1 MKYKSPIVM
10 YLKWGDG
17 MKGTVVATWISTSRN
32 MWGADLV
39 GKAMQNAG
47 WARDQI
53 VMPTEDFED
62 AGVKKFIASLAASL
76 GKSEDEVW
84 LTIGKDNVRA
94 FLAVYPAFFQ
104 QETLYSFLR
113 SMYDVHVVV
122 VQRIPGAN
130 PPEILIEPVSE
141 YEAIFSY
148 RSKRG
153 MFGYLKGLLVGAAEH
168 FKEEIKTEILEQSA
182 DHMKIKIRFSKP
194 ITHNETY
201 RFNKLLSFG
210 FIKRLPVKIGVAVA
224 VIAAIV
230 DGITALFGAPVPLW
244 SAIISGGI
252 ATFTSALLFKP
263 FAAVQAEI
271 TNIQDRKYFN
281 ETKLCTGD
289 EFESIMQGLSL
300 YKKRLKREFVG
311 FKGTADE
318 MNKYADNF
326 NELADKMTE
335 TSRSIS
341 GVVYDV
347 ATAAGNQAEET
358 TEAVGILSG
367 NLETLKTFVVEQN
380 HNKTQ
385 LEAAVAEINQG
396 FGEVQASGSKLAHSL
411 KKFAEVRQSAENLQS
426 QATKITEI
434 TGMVAAI
441 AGQTNL
447 LALNAAIE
455 AARAGEQG
463 RGFAVVAEEVRK
475 LAEQSHQHS
484 NSITSDLEV
493 LMDIISGVV
502 SMIEEEYDVLA
513 VESHQLNEVVAS
525 NSRHVG
531 NIHNVATNIV
541 EMIGKLEHEMTGL
554 GQVYGKIESLAAI
567 SEENSA
573 ASEEVS
579 ASVQVYND
587 KLQDMM
593 GKIGEFK
600 VVIQHFGEDVNQYR
614 T

>member
-1 MKYKSPIVM
+1 MV
-10 YLKWGDG
+10 
-17 MKGTVVATWISTSRN
+17 MKGTVVATWISTARN
-32 MWGADLV
+32 MWGQELV
-39 GKAMQNAG
+39 NKAMGSAG
-47 WARDQI
+47 WAKDRI
-53 VMPTEDFED
+53 IMPTEDID
-62 AGVKKFIASLAASL
+62 DGGVKKFIASLATSQ
-76 GKSEDEVW
+76 GKSEDDIW
-84 LTIGKDNVRA
+84 LTIGKDNVKA
-94 FLAVYPAFFQ
+94 FLAAYPAFFQ
-104 QETLYSFLR
+104 QETFYSFLR

-122 VQRIPGAN
+122 VQRIPGAK
-130 PPEILIEPVSE
+130 PPEILIEPISE

-148 RSKRG
+148 KSKRG
-153 MFGYLKGLLVGAAEH
+153 MFGYLNGLLRGGAEH
-168 FKEEIKTEILEQSA
+168 FKEDIAIEVLEESTEHIKL
-182 DHMKIKIRFSKP
+182 KIKFSQP
-194 ITHNETY
+194 ITQNKTY
-201 RFNKLLSFG
+201 PINKFLSFG
-210 FIKRLPVKIGVAVA
+210 FIKSLPVKIGVAA
-224 VIAAIV
+224 TILTALV
-230 DGITALFGAPVPLW
+230 DGILALVGSPVPLW
-244 SAIISGGI
+244 SALVSGGVAVI
-252 ATFTSALLFKP
+252 SSYLLLLPFTAI
-263 FAAVQAEI
+263 QEEI
-271 TNIQDRKYFN
+271 KNIQERKYFN
-281 ETKLCTGD
+281 ETNLYTSD
-289 EFESIMQGLSL
+289 VFEGIMQGLSL

-318 MNKYADNF
+318 MDKYADDF
-326 NELADKMTE
+326 NELADKMKD
-335 TSRSIS
+335 TSHSIS

-347 ATAAGNQAEET
+347 ATAASNQAMET

-380 HNKTQ
+380 RNKTQ

-396 FGEVQASGSKLAHSL
+396 FGEVEASGAKLEHSL
-411 KKFAEVRQSAENLQS
+411 LKFADVKKSAENLQS

-475 LAEQSHQHS
+475 LAEQSHHHS
-484 NSITSDLEV
+484 DSITSDLKV

-513 VESHQLNEVVAS
+513 VESHQLNVVVAS
-525 NSRHVG
+525 NSRNVD
-531 NIHNVATNIV
+531 NVHNVATNIV

-554 GQVYGKIESLAAI
+554 HHVYGKIESLAAI

-573 ASEEVS
+573 ASQEVS

-593 GKIGEFK
+593 GRIGEFK
-600 VVIQHFGEDVNQYR
+600 VMIQHFGVDINQYR

>member
-1 MKYKSPIVM
+1 MV
-10 YLKWGDG
+10 
-17 MKGTVVATWISTSRN
+17 MKGTVVATWTSTARN
-32 MWGADLV
+32 MWGQEV
-39 GKAMQNAG
+39 VNKAMASAG
-47 WARDQI
+47 WAKDRI
-53 VMPTEDFED
+53 IMPTEDID
-62 AGVKKFIASLAASL
+62 DGGVKKFITSLSSTL
-76 GKSEDEVW
+76 GKSEDDIW
-84 LTIGKDNVRA
+84 LIIGKDNIKA
-94 FLAVYPAFFQ
+94 FLDAYPAFFQ
-104 QETLYSFLR
+104 QETFYSFLR

-130 PPEILIEPVSE
+130 PPELLIEPISE

-148 RSKRG
+148 KSKRG
-153 MFGYLKGLLVGAAEH
+153 MFGYLNGLLLGGAEH
-168 FKEEIKTEILEQSA
+168 FKEEIKTEVLEKSA
-182 DHMKIKIRFSKP
+182 EHIKLKIRFSKP
-194 ITHNETY
+194 ITYNKTY
-201 RFNKLLSFG
+201 RISKLLSFG
-210 FIKRLPVKIGVAVA
+210 FIKSLPVKIGVAATLITA
-224 VIAAIV
+224 VV
-230 DGITALFGAPVPLW
+230 DGIIALFGISVPMW
-244 SAIISGGI
+244 SAVVSGGI
-252 ATFTSALLFKP
+252 AGFVASFLLAP
-263 FAAVQAEI
+263 FAAIQEEI
-271 TNIQDRKYFN
+271 KNIQDRKYFN
-281 ETKLCTGD
+281 EINLHTGD
-289 EFESIMQGLSL
+289 EFEVIMQGLSL

-318 MNKYADNF
+318 MDKYADDF
-326 NELADKMTE
+326 NALADNMKN

-347 ATAAGNQAEET
+347 ATAAGNQAMET
-358 TEAVGILSG
+358 TDAVGILSG

-380 HNKTQ
+380 RNKIQ
-385 LEAAVAEINQG
+385 LETAVAEINQG
-396 FGEVQASGSKLAHSL
+396 FGEVEASGAKLEHSL
-411 KKFAEVRQSAENLQS
+411 QKFAEVKESAENLQS

-475 LAEQSHQHS
+475 LAEQSHHHS
-484 NSITSDLEV
+484 DSITSDLKV

-513 VESHQLNEVVAS
+513 VESQQLNVVVAK
-525 NSRHVG
+525 NSRNVD
-531 NIHNVATNIV
+531 NVHNVATNIV

-554 GQVYGKIESLAAI
+554 SQVYGKIESLAAI

-573 ASEEVS
+573 ASQEVS

-600 VVIQHFGEDVNQYR
+600 VMIQHFGEDINQYR

>member
-1 MKYKSPIVM
+1 
-10 YLKWGDG
+10 
-17 MKGTVVATWISTSRN
+17 MKGTVVATWVSTARN
-32 MWGADLV
+32 VWGQDLV
-39 GKAMQNAG
+39 NKAMESAG
-47 WARDQI
+47 WAKDRI
-53 VMPTEDFED
+53 VGPTEDVED
-62 AGVKKFIASLAASL
+62 NGVKKFITSLATSL
-76 GKSEDEVW
+76 DKSEDDIW

-130 PPEILIEPVSE
+130 PPEILIEPISE

-148 RSKRG
+148 KSKRG
-153 MFGYLKGLLVGAAEH
+153 MFGYLNGLLLGGAEH
-168 FKEEIKTEILEQSA
+168 FKEEIKTEVLEKSA
-182 DHMKIKIRFSKP
+182 EHIKLKIRFSKP
-194 ITHNETY
+194 ITYNKKY
-201 RFNKLLSFG
+201 RVNQLLSFG
-210 FIKRLPVKIGVAVA
+210 FIKKLPVKIGVAVA
-224 VIAAIV
+224 LLTAAA
-230 DGITALFGAPVPLW
+230 DGILALLGVSVPLW
-244 SAIISGGI
+244 SAVVSGGI
-252 ATFTSALLFKP
+252 AGIVSSLLLTP
-263 FAAVQAEI
+263 FAAIHEELQNMQE
-271 TNIQDRKYFN
+271 RKYFH
-281 ETKLCTGD
+281 ETNLYTGD
-289 EFESIMQGLSL
+289 EFEGIMQGLSL

-311 FKGTADE
+311 FKGTGDE
-318 MNKYADNF
+318 MNKYADTF
-326 NELADKMTE
+326 NVLADEMKD
-335 TSRSIS
+335 TSRGIS

-347 ATAAGNQAEET
+347 ATAAGNQAIET

-380 HNKTQ
+380 RNKIQ
-385 LEAAVAEINQG
+385 LESAVSEINQG
-396 FGEVQASGSKLAHSL
+396 FREVETSGSKLQHSL
-411 KKFAEVRQSAENLQS
+411 EKFAEVKESANNLQS
-426 QATKITEI
+426 QAAKITEI

-475 LAEQSHQHS
+475 LAEQSHHHS
-484 NSITSDLEV
+484 DSITSDLKI
-493 LMDIISGVV
+493 LMEIISGVV

-531 NIHNVATNIV
+531 NVQNVATNIV
-541 EMIGKLEHEMTGL
+541 EMIGKLEYEMTGL

-567 SEENSA
+567 SQENSA
-573 ASEEVS
+573 ASQEVS
-579 ASVQVYND
+579 ASVQIYND
-587 KLQDMM
+587 KLVDMM
-593 GKIGEFK
+593 EKIGEFK
-600 VVIQHFGEDVNQYR
+600 VVIQHFGQDINQYR

>member
-1 MKYKSPIVM
+1 
-10 YLKWGDG
+10 
-17 MKGTVVATWISTSRN
+17 MKGTVVATWISTARN
-32 MWGADLV
+32 AWGQDLV
-39 GKAMQNAG
+39 NKAMASAG
-47 WARDQI
+47 WAKDRI
-53 VMPTEDFED
+53 VGPTEDVED
-62 AGVKKFIASLAASL
+62 NGVKKFITSLATSL
-76 GKSEDEVW
+76 DKSEDDIW

-130 PPEILIEPVSE
+130 PPEILIEPISE

-148 RSKRG
+148 KSKRG
-153 MFGYLKGLLVGAAEH
+153 MFGYLNGLLLGGAEH
-168 FKEEIKTEILEQSA
+168 FKEEIKTEVLEKSA
-182 DHMKIKIRFSKP
+182 EHVKLKIRFSKP
-194 ITHNETY
+194 ITYNKKY
-201 RFNKLLSFG
+201 RVNQLLSFG

-224 VIAAIV
+224 LMTAAAN
-230 DGITALFGAPVPLW
+230 GILALFGVSVPLW
-244 SAIISGGI
+244 SAVVSGGI
-252 ATFTSALLFKP
+252 AGIVSSLLLTP
-263 FAAVQAEI
+263 FAAIHEELQNMQE
-271 TNIQDRKYFN
+271 RKYFH
-281 ETKLCTGD
+281 ETNLYTGD
-289 EFESIMQGLSL
+289 EFEGIMQGLSL

-311 FKGTADE
+311 FKGTGDE
-318 MNKYADNF
+318 MNKYADTF
-326 NELADKMTE
+326 NVLADEMKD
-335 TSRSIS
+335 TSRGIS

-347 ATAAGNQAEET
+347 ATAAGNQAIET

-380 HNKTQ
+380 RNKIQ
-385 LEAAVAEINQG
+385 LEAAVSEINQG
-396 FGEVQASGSKLAHSL
+396 FREVETSGSKLQHSL
-411 KKFAEVRQSAENLQS
+411 EKFAEVKESANNLQS
-426 QATKITEI
+426 QAAKITEI

-475 LAEQSHQHS
+475 LAEQSHHHS
-484 NSITSDLEV
+484 DSITSDLKI
-493 LMDIISGVV
+493 LMEIISGVV

-531 NIHNVATNIV
+531 NVQNVATNIV
-541 EMIGKLEHEMTGL
+541 EMIGKLEYEMTGL

-567 SEENSA
+567 SQENSA
-573 ASEEVS
+573 ASQEVS
-579 ASVQVYND
+579 ASVQIYND
-587 KLQDMM
+587 KLVDMM

-600 VVIQHFGEDVNQYR
+600 VVIQHFGQDINQYR

>member
-1 MKYKSPIVM
+1 
-10 YLKWGDG
+10 
-17 MKGTVVATWISTSRN
+17 MKGTVVATWISTARN
-32 MWGADLV
+32 AWGQDLV
-39 GKAMQNAG
+39 NKAMASAG
-47 WARDQI
+47 WAKDRI
-53 VMPTEDFED
+53 VGPTEDVED
-62 AGVKKFIASLAASL
+62 NGVKKFITSLATSL
-76 GKSEDEVW
+76 DKSEDDIW

-130 PPEILIEPVSE
+130 PPEILIEPISE

-148 RSKRG
+148 KSKRG
-153 MFGYLKGLLVGAAEH
+153 MFGYLNGLLLGGAEH
-168 FKEEIKTEILEQSA
+168 FKEEIKTEVLEKSA
-182 DHMKIKIRFSKP
+182 EHVKLKIRFSKP
-194 ITHNETY
+194 ITYNKKY
-201 RFNKLLSFG
+201 RVNQLLSFG

-224 VIAAIV
+224 LMTAAA
-230 DGITALFGAPVPLW
+230 DGILALLGVSVPLW
-244 SAIISGGI
+244 SAVVSGGI
-252 ATFTSALLFKP
+252 AGIVSSLLLTP
-263 FAAVQAEI
+263 FAAIHEELQNMQE
-271 TNIQDRKYFN
+271 RKYFH
-281 ETKLCTGD
+281 ETNLYTGD
-289 EFESIMQGLSL
+289 EFEGIMQGLSL

-311 FKGTADE
+311 FKGTGDE
-318 MNKYADNF
+318 MNKYADTF
-326 NELADKMTE
+326 NVLADEMKD
-335 TSRSIS
+335 TSRGIS

-347 ATAAGNQAEET
+347 ATAAGNQAIET

-380 HNKTQ
+380 RNKIQ
-385 LEAAVAEINQG
+385 LEAAVSEINQG
-396 FGEVQASGSKLAHSL
+396 FREVETSGSKLQHSL
-411 KKFAEVRQSAENLQS
+411 EKFAEVKESANNLQS
-426 QATKITEI
+426 QAAKITEI

-475 LAEQSHQHS
+475 LAEQSHHHS
-484 NSITSDLEV
+484 DSITSDLKI
-493 LMDIISGVV
+493 LMEIISGVV

-531 NIHNVATNIV
+531 NVQNVATNIV
-541 EMIGKLEHEMTGL
+541 EMIGKLEYEMTGL

-567 SEENSA
+567 SQENSA
-573 ASEEVS
+573 ASQEVS
-579 ASVQVYND
+579 ASVQIYND
-587 KLQDMM
+587 KLVDMM
-593 GKIGEFK
+593 EKIGEFK
-600 VVIQHFGEDVNQYR
+600 VVIQHFGQDINQYR

>member
-1 MKYKSPIVM
+1 
-10 YLKWGDG
+10 
-17 MKGTVVATWISTSRN
+17 MKGTVVATWVSTSRN
-32 MWGADLV
+32 MWGQDVV
-39 GKAMQNAG
+39 GKAMESAG
-47 WARDQI
+47 WSKERM
-53 VMPTEDFED
+53 VGPTEDINDSE
-62 AGVKKFIASLAASL
+62 VKKFIASLSASV
-76 GKSEDEVW
+76 GKSEDDIW

-122 VQRIPGAN
+122 VKRIPGAN

-148 RSKRG
+148 KSKRG
-153 MFGYLKGLLVGAAEH
+153 MFGYLNGLLLGGAEH
-168 FKEEIKTEILEQSA
+168 FKETIKTEVLEKSA
-182 DHMKIKIRFSKP
+182 QHLKLKIRFSKP
-194 ITHNETY
+194 ISYNKTY
-201 RFNKLLSFG
+201 RFNKLLSLG
-210 FIKRLPVKIGVAVA
+210 FIKSLPVKIGVA
-224 VIAAIV
+224 AAALAALA
-230 DGITALFGAPVPLW
+230 DGISTLFGVSIPWW
-244 SAIISGGI
+244 SALVSGTI
-252 ATFTSALLFKP
+252 AGVASSFLLAP
-263 FAAVQAEI
+263 FAAIREEI
-271 TNIQDRKYFN
+271 KNIQERKYFN
-281 ETKLCTGD
+281 EIHLNTGD
-289 EFESIMQGLSL
+289 EFEDIMQGLAL

-311 FKGTADE
+311 FKGTTDE

-326 NELADKMTE
+326 NELADRMTE
-335 TSRSIS
+335 TSRGIS

-347 ATAAGNQAEET
+347 ATAAGNQAVET
-358 TEAVGILSG
+358 TEAVSILSG
-367 NLETLKTFVVEQN
+367 NLETLKTFVIEQN
-380 HNKTQ
+380 RNKTQ

-396 FGEVQASGSKLAHSL
+396 FNEVEASGSKLQHSL
-411 KKFAEVRQSAENLQS
+411 QQFAEVKNSAENLQA
-426 QATKITEI
+426 QAAKITEI

-484 NSITSDLEV
+484 DSITSDLRV
-493 LMDIISGVV
+493 LMEIISDVV
-502 SMIEEEYDVLA
+502 SMIEAEYGVLA
-513 VESHQLNEVVAS
+513 AESHQLNEVVAS

-531 NIHNVATNIV
+531 NVQNVATSIV
-541 EMIGKLEHEMTGL
+541 EMIGKLEHEMAGL

-573 ASEEVS
+573 ASQEVS

-587 KLQDMM
+587 KLMDMM

-600 VVIQHFGEDVNQYR
+600 VVIQHFGEDINQYR

>member
-1 MKYKSPIVM
+1 MV
-10 YLKWGDG
+10 
-17 MKGTVVATWISTSRN
+17 MKGTVVATWTSTARN
-32 MWGADLV
+32 MWGQEV
-39 GKAMQNAG
+39 VNKAMASAG
-47 WARDQI
+47 WAKDRI
-53 VMPTEDFED
+53 IMPTEDID
-62 AGVKKFIASLAASL
+62 DGGVKKFITSLSSTL
-76 GKSEDEVW
+76 GKSEDDIW
-84 LTIGKDNVRA
+84 LIIGKDNIKA
-94 FLAVYPAFFQ
+94 FLAAYPAFFQ
-104 QETLYSFLR
+104 QETFYSFLR

-130 PPEILIEPVSE
+130 PPELLIEPISE

-148 RSKRG
+148 KSKRG
-153 MFGYLKGLLVGAAEH
+153 MFGYLNGLLLGGAEH
-168 FKEEIKTEILEQSA
+168 FKEEIKTEVLEKSA
-182 DHMKIKIRFSKP
+182 EHIKLKIRFSKP
-194 ITHNETY
+194 ITYNKTY
-201 RFNKLLSFG
+201 RISKLLSFG
-210 FIKRLPVKIGVAVA
+210 FIKSLPVKIGVAATLITA
-224 VIAAIV
+224 VV
-230 DGITALFGAPVPLW
+230 DGIIALFGISVPMW
-244 SAIISGGI
+244 SAVVSGGI
-252 ATFTSALLFKP
+252 AGFVASFLLAP
-263 FAAVQAEI
+263 FAAIQEEI
-271 TNIQDRKYFN
+271 KNIQDRKYFN
-281 ETKLCTGD
+281 EINLHTGD
-289 EFESIMQGLSL
+289 EFEVIMQGLSL

-318 MNKYADNF
+318 MDKYADDF
-326 NELADKMTE
+326 NALADNMKN

-347 ATAAGNQAEET
+347 ATAAGNQAMET
-358 TEAVGILSG
+358 TDAVGILSG

-380 HNKTQ
+380 RNKIQ
-385 LEAAVAEINQG
+385 LETAVAEINQG
-396 FGEVQASGSKLAHSL
+396 FGEVEASGAKLEHSL
-411 KKFAEVRQSAENLQS
+411 QKFAEVKESAENLQS

-475 LAEQSHQHS
+475 LAEQSHHHS
-484 NSITSDLEV
+484 DSITSDLKV

-513 VESHQLNEVVAS
+513 VESQQLNVVVAK
-525 NSRHVG
+525 NSRNVD
-531 NIHNVATNIV
+531 NVHNVATNIV

-554 GQVYGKIESLAAI
+554 SQVYGKIESLAAI

-573 ASEEVS
+573 ASQEVS

-600 VVIQHFGEDVNQYR
+600 VMIQHFGEDINQYR

>member
-1 MKYKSPIVM
+1 
-10 YLKWGDG
+10 
-17 MKGTVVATWISTSRN
+17 MKGTVVATWVSTARN
-32 MWGADLV
+32 VWGQDLV
-39 GKAMQNAG
+39 NKAMESAG
-47 WARDQI
+47 WAKDRI
-53 VMPTEDFED
+53 VGPTEDVED
-62 AGVKKFIASLAASL
+62 NGVKKFITSLATSL
-76 GKSEDEVW
+76 DKSEDDIW

-130 PPEILIEPVSE
+130 PPEILIEPISE

-148 RSKRG
+148 KSKRG
-153 MFGYLKGLLVGAAEH
+153 MFGYLNGLLLGGAEH
-168 FKEEIKTEILEQSA
+168 FKEEIKTEVLEKSA
-182 DHMKIKIRFSKP
+182 EHIKLKIRFSKP
-194 ITHNETY
+194 ITYNKKY
-201 RFNKLLSFG
+201 RVNQLLSFG
-210 FIKRLPVKIGVAVA
+210 FIKKLPVKIGVAVA
-224 VIAAIV
+224 LLTAAAY
-230 DGITALFGAPVPLW
+230 GILALLGVSVPLW
-244 SAIISGGI
+244 SAVVSGGI
-252 ATFTSALLFKP
+252 AGIVSSLLLTP
-263 FAAVQAEI
+263 FAAIHEELQNMQE
-271 TNIQDRKYFN
+271 RKYFH
-281 ETKLCTGD
+281 ETNLYTGD
-289 EFESIMQGLSL
+289 EFEGIMQGLSL

-311 FKGTADE
+311 FKGTGDE
-318 MNKYADNF
+318 MNKYADTF
-326 NELADKMTE
+326 NVLADEMKD
-335 TSRSIS
+335 TSRGIS

-347 ATAAGNQAEET
+347 ATAAGNQAIET

-380 HNKTQ
+380 RNKIQ
-385 LEAAVAEINQG
+385 LEAAVSEINQG
-396 FGEVQASGSKLAHSL
+396 FREVETSGSKLQHSL
-411 KKFAEVRQSAENLQS
+411 EKFAEVKESANNLQS
-426 QATKITEI
+426 QAAKITEI

-475 LAEQSHQHS
+475 LAEQSHHHS
-484 NSITSDLEV
+484 DSITSDLKI
-493 LMDIISGVV
+493 LMEIISGVV

-531 NIHNVATNIV
+531 NVQNVATNIV
-541 EMIGKLEHEMTGL
+541 EMIGKLEYEMTGL

-567 SEENSA
+567 SQENSA
-573 ASEEVS
+573 ASQEVS
-579 ASVQVYND
+579 ASVQIYND
-587 KLQDMM
+587 KLVDMM
-593 GKIGEFK
+593 EKIGEFK
-600 VVIQHFGEDVNQYR
+600 VVIQHFGQDINQYR

>member
-1 MKYKSPIVM
+1 
-10 YLKWGDG
+10 
-17 MKGTVVATWISTSRN
+17 MKGTVVATWVSTARN
-32 MWGADLV
+32 VWGQDLV
-39 GKAMQNAG
+39 NKAMESAG
-47 WARDQI
+47 WAKDRI
-53 VMPTEDFED
+53 VGPTEDVED
-62 AGVKKFIASLAASL
+62 NGVKKFITSLATSL
-76 GKSEDEVW
+76 DKSEDDIW

-130 PPEILIEPVSE
+130 PPEILIEPISE

-148 RSKRG
+148 KSKRG
-153 MFGYLKGLLVGAAEH
+153 MFGYLNGLLLGGAEH
-168 FKEEIKTEILEQSA
+168 FKEEIKTEVLEKSA
-182 DHMKIKIRFSKP
+182 EHIKLKIRFSKP
-194 ITHNETY
+194 ITYNKKY
-201 RFNKLLSFG
+201 RVNQLLSFG
-210 FIKRLPVKIGVAVA
+210 FIKKLPVKIGVAVA
-224 VIAAIV
+224 LLTAAA
-230 DGITALFGAPVPLW
+230 DGILALLGVSVPLW
-244 SAIISGGI
+244 SAVVSGGI
-252 ATFTSALLFKP
+252 AGIVSSLLLTP
-263 FAAVQAEI
+263 FAAIHEELQNMQE
-271 TNIQDRKYFN
+271 RKYFH
-281 ETKLCTGD
+281 ETNLYTGD
-289 EFESIMQGLSL
+289 EFEGIMQGLSL

-311 FKGTADE
+311 FKGTGDE
-318 MNKYADNF
+318 MNKYADTF
-326 NELADKMTE
+326 NVLADEMKD
-335 TSRSIS
+335 TSRGIS

-347 ATAAGNQAEET
+347 ATAAGNQAIET

-380 HNKTQ
+380 RNKIQ
-385 LEAAVAEINQG
+385 LEAAVSEINQG
-396 FGEVQASGSKLAHSL
+396 FREVETSGSKLQHSL
-411 KKFAEVRQSAENLQS
+411 EKFAEVKESANNLQS
-426 QATKITEI
+426 QAAKITEI

-475 LAEQSHQHS
+475 LAEQSHHHS
-484 NSITSDLEV
+484 DSITSDLKI
-493 LMDIISGVV
+493 LMEIISGVV

-531 NIHNVATNIV
+531 NVQNVATNIV
-541 EMIGKLEHEMTGL
+541 EMIGKLEYEMTGL

-567 SEENSA
+567 SQENSA
-573 ASEEVS
+573 ASQEVS
-579 ASVQVYND
+579 ASVQIYND
-587 KLQDMM
+587 KLVDMM
-593 GKIGEFK
+593 EKIGEFK
-600 VVIQHFGEDVNQYR
+600 VVIQHFGQDINQYR

>member
-1 MKYKSPIVM
+1 
-10 YLKWGDG
+10 
-17 MKGTVVATWISTSRN
+17 MKGTVVATWVSTARN
-32 MWGADLV
+32 VWGQDLV
-39 GKAMQNAG
+39 NKAMESAG
-47 WARDQI
+47 WAKDRI
-53 VMPTEDFED
+53 VGPTEDVED
-62 AGVKKFIASLAASL
+62 NGVKKFITSLATSL
-76 GKSEDEVW
+76 GKSEDDIW

-130 PPEILIEPVSE
+130 PPEILIEPISE

-148 RSKRG
+148 KSKRG
-153 MFGYLKGLLVGAAEH
+153 MFGYLNGLLLGGAEH
-168 FKEEIKTEILEQSA
+168 FKEEIKTEVLEKSA
-182 DHMKIKIRFSKP
+182 EHIKLKIRFSKP
-194 ITHNETY
+194 ITYNKKY
-201 RFNKLLSFG
+201 RVNQLLSFG
-210 FIKRLPVKIGVAVA
+210 FIKKLPVKIGVAVA
-224 VIAAIV
+224 LLTAAA
-230 DGITALFGAPVPLW
+230 DGILALLGVSVPLW
-244 SAIISGGI
+244 SAVVSGGI
-252 ATFTSALLFKP
+252 AGIVSSLLLTP
-263 FAAVQAEI
+263 FAAIHEELQNMQE
-271 TNIQDRKYFN
+271 RKYFH
-281 ETKLCTGD
+281 ETNLYTGD
-289 EFESIMQGLSL
+289 EFEGIMQGLSL

-311 FKGTADE
+311 FKGTGDE
-318 MNKYADNF
+318 MNKYADTF
-326 NELADKMTE
+326 NVLADEMKD
-335 TSRSIS
+335 TSRGIS

-347 ATAAGNQAEET
+347 ATAAGNQAIET

-380 HNKTQ
+380 RNKIQ
-385 LEAAVAEINQG
+385 LEAAVSEINQG
-396 FGEVQASGSKLAHSL
+396 FREVETSGSKLQHSL
-411 KKFAEVRQSAENLQS
+411 EKFAEVKESANNLQS
-426 QATKITEI
+426 QAAKITEI

-475 LAEQSHQHS
+475 LAEQSHHHS
-484 NSITSDLEV
+484 DSITSDLKI
-493 LMDIISGVV
+493 LMEIISGVV

-531 NIHNVATNIV
+531 NVQNVATNIV
-541 EMIGKLEHEMTGL
+541 EMIGKLEYEMTGL

-567 SEENSA
+567 SQENSA
-573 ASEEVS
+573 ASQEVS
-579 ASVQVYND
+579 ASVQTYND
-587 KLQDMM
+587 KLVDMM
-593 GKIGEFK
+593 EKIGEFK
-600 VVIQHFGEDVNQYR
+600 VVIQHFGQDINQYR

>member
-1 MKYKSPIVM
+1 MV
-10 YLKWGDG
+10 
-17 MKGTVVATWISTSRN
+17 MKGTVVATWISTARN
-32 MWGADLV
+32 MWGTELV
-39 GKAMQNAG
+39 GKAMQSAG
-47 WARDQI
+47 WEKDHI
-53 VMPTEDFED
+53 VMLTEDFED
-62 AGVKKFIASLAASL
+62 VGVKKFIASLATSL
-76 GKSEDEVW
+76 GKSEDEIW
-84 LTIGKDNVRA
+84 LTIGKDNVKA

-130 PPEILIEPVSE
+130 PPEILIEPISE

-153 MFGYLKGLLVGAAEH
+153 MFGYLKGLLVGGAEH

-182 DHMKIKIRFSKP
+182 DHMKIKIRFPKP
-194 ITHNETY
+194 ITHNKTY
-201 RFNKLLSFG
+201 HINKLLSFG
-210 FIKRLPVKIGVAVA
+210 FIKSLPVKIGVAATVVAA
-224 VIAAIV
+224 VIDGMAALI
-230 DGITALFGAPVPLW
+230 GASVPLW
-244 SAIISGGI
+244 SALISGGV
-252 ATFTSALLFKP
+252 AALSSALLLKP
-263 FAAVQAEI
+263 FAAINTEI
-271 TNIQDRKYFN
+271 KNIQDRKYFN
-281 ETKLCTGD
+281 ETNLYTGD
-289 EFESIMQGLSL
+289 EFENIMQGLSL

-326 NELADKMTE
+326 NELADKMTQ
-335 TSRSIS
+335 TSHNIS

-380 HNKTQ
+380 HNKAQ
-385 LEAAVAEINQG
+385 LEAAVSEINQG
-396 FGEVQASGSKLAHSL
+396 FGEVQVSGSKLEHSL
-411 KKFAEVRQSAENLQS
+411 KKFAEVKKSAENLQS

-475 LAEQSHQHS
+475 LAEQSHHHS
-484 NSITSDLEV
+484 DSITSDLKV

-531 NIHNVATNIV
+531 NIHNVAANIV

-554 GQVYGKIESLAAI
+554 GQVYSKVESLAAI

-579 ASVQVYND
+579 SSVQVYND

>member
-1 MKYKSPIVM
+1 
-10 YLKWGDG
+10 
-17 MKGTVVATWISTSRN
+17 MKGTVVATWVSTARN
-32 MWGADLV
+32 VWGQDLV
-39 GKAMQNAG
+39 NKAMESAG
-47 WARDQI
+47 WAKDRI
-53 VMPTEDFED
+53 VGPTEDVED
-62 AGVKKFIASLAASL
+62 NGVKKFIASLATSL
-76 GKSEDEVW
+76 DKSEDDIW

-130 PPEILIEPVSE
+130 PPEILIEPISE

-148 RSKRG
+148 KSKRG
-153 MFGYLKGLLVGAAEH
+153 MFGYLNGLLLGGAEH
-168 FKEEIKTEILEQSA
+168 FKEEIKTEVLEKSA
-182 DHMKIKIRFSKP
+182 EHIKLKIRFSKP
-194 ITHNETY
+194 ITYNKKY
-201 RFNKLLSFG
+201 RVNQLLSFG
-210 FIKRLPVKIGVAVA
+210 FIKKLPVKIGVAVA
-224 VIAAIV
+224 LLTAAAY
-230 DGITALFGAPVPLW
+230 GILALLGVSVPLW
-244 SAIISGGI
+244 SAVVSGGI
-252 ATFTSALLFKP
+252 AGIVSSLLLTP
-263 FAAVQAEI
+263 FAAIHEELQNMQE
-271 TNIQDRKYFN
+271 RKYFH
-281 ETKLCTGD
+281 ETNLYTGD
-289 EFESIMQGLSL
+289 EFEGIMQGLSL

-311 FKGTADE
+311 FKGTGDE
-318 MNKYADNF
+318 MNKYADTF
-326 NELADKMTE
+326 NVLADEMKD
-335 TSRSIS
+335 TSRGIS

-347 ATAAGNQAEET
+347 ATAAGNQAIET

-380 HNKTQ
+380 RNKIQ
-385 LEAAVAEINQG
+385 LEAAVSEINQG
-396 FGEVQASGSKLAHSL
+396 FREVETSGSKLQHSL
-411 KKFAEVRQSAENLQS
+411 EKFAEVKESANNLQS
-426 QATKITEI
+426 QAAKITEI

-484 NSITSDLEV
+484 DSITSDLKV

-502 SMIEEEYDVLA
+502 AMIEEEYDVLA

-531 NIHNVATNIV
+531 NVQNVATNIV
-541 EMIGKLEHEMTGL
+541 DMIGKLEHEMTGL

-593 GKIGEFK
+593 SKIGEFK
-600 VVIQHFGEDVNQYR
+600 VVIQHFSEDVNQYR